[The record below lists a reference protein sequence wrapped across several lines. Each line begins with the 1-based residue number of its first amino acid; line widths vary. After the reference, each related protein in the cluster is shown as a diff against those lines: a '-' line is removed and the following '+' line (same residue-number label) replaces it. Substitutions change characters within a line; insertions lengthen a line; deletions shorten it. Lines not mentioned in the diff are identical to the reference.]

1 MDRQGERV
9 AHADV
14 PNPAR
19 ADRGVDHRQ
28 PKGAA
33 RLMER
38 AAPHA
43 GRSGGPEDV
52 RCRLDRD
59 APRAQPAAR
68 RSRARR
74 RRSLL
79 VCRGARALRGA
90 RVVFLHALRRP
101 LPARAHRDPGGPP
114 RANLGSAAGTRVEP
128 ASVTAPAIMRNGKRA
143 IGAVLALLSLPVLLV
158 LVEAVSFRVANRP
171 NGSFTSSGQKR
182 EYLLYVSRSYDRSK
196 PTPLVISLHGAGL
209 WGAAQKETSQ
219 WNRVADE
226 HGFIVVYPSGERGDG
241 PRAWHEGDGAE
252 PSRDVR
258 FISELIDTLEA
269 RYNIDPGM
277 IYANGLSNGGGMSF
291 ALSCTLSDRIAAV
304 GLVGAA
310 LLLPFSWCTDL
321 RSVPM
326 IAFHGTADAAAPYK
340 GGFSWVAPQRFQ
352 GVRDFTA
359 SWARRNRC
367 GTNPVDSVVAT
378 GVTRLEYTK
387 CADDAAVVLYT
398 IKGGGHTW
406 PGGQPLPE
414 WFVGRTSNSIDAS
427 SLMWAFFRA
436 HRLREAQTGA
446 QHK

>member
-1 MDRQGERV
+1 MAHQGERV

-14 PNPAR
+14 RHPAR
-19 ADRGVDHRQ
+19 AGRGVDHRQ
-28 PKGAA
+28 PKRAA
-33 RLMER
+33 RVMER
-38 AAPHA
+38 AAPDP
-43 GRSGGPEDV
+43 GRPGGPQDV
-52 RCRLDRD
+52 RGRLDRD
-59 APRAQPAAR
+59 AARSQPAAGR
-68 RSRARR
+68 PRALRR
-74 RRSLL
+74 RGLL
-79 VCRGARALRGA
+79 VCRRARALRCAG
-90 RVVFLHALRRP
+90 VVFLHAFRRA
-101 LPARAHRDPGGPP
+101 LPARAHRDPRGSPRATLGGP
-114 RANLGSAAGTRVEP
+114 AGARVESAP
-128 ASVTAPAIMRNGKRA
+128 VTATMMKSRKGVIAAVMVL
-143 IGAVLALLSLPVLLV
+143 IGLPVLLV
-158 LVEAVSFRVANRP
+158 LVEAVWFYVSNRST
-171 NGSFTSSGQKR
+171 GSFVSWGQKR
-182 EYLLYVSRSYDRSK
+182 EYLLYVPRSYDRSK
-196 PTPLVISLHGAGL
+196 PTALVISLHGAGM

-226 HGFIVVYPSGERGDG
+226 QGFIVVYPSGEGGGG
-241 PRAWHEGDGAE
+241 PRVWHEGGGAR

-269 RYNIDPGM
+269 RYNIDPRM

-304 GLVGAA
+304 GMVGAA
-310 LLLPFSWCTDL
+310 LLVPFSWCTDL
-321 RSVPM
+321 RAVPM

-352 GVRDFTA
+352 GVRAFTA

-378 GVTRLEYTK
+378 DVTRLKYTK